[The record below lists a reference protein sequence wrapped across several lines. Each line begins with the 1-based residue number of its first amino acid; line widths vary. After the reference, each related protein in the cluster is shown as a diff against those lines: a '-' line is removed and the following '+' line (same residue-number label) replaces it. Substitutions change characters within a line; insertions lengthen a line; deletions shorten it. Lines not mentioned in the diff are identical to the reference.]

1 MLVLLF
7 LSSVK
12 QNFVKVLSE
21 RFQFWICVVLRP
33 LRLLVFYDFLLVF
46 TQRSAFTTIFGALL
60 LLLLSFNVFTRLYGV
75 LVYQRV
81 LNVVGEN
88 TTVRLIWLL
97 LVFFL
102 ISACCDATFINYLN
116 TLGRFMFLDFLR
128 YIQVN
133 RSTFR
138 FFFNFLVTLLYVVL
152 LIFFV
157 NGNVFTFQLITV
169 EFMRFISIAV
179 LRTVNYHWGSIL

>member
-1 MLVLLF
+1 
-7 LSSVK
+7 
-12 QNFVKVLSE
+12 
-21 RFQFWICVVLRP
+21 
-33 LRLLVFYDFLLVF
+33 
-46 TQRSAFTTIFGALL
+46 
-60 LLLLSFNVFTRLYGV
+60 
-75 LVYQRV
+75 
-81 LNVVGEN
+81 
-88 TTVRLIWLL
+88 
-97 LVFFL
+97 
-102 ISACCDATFINYLN
+102 LN

>member
-1 MLVLLF
+1 
-7 LSSVK
+7 
-12 QNFVKVLSE
+12 
-21 RFQFWICVVLRP
+21 
-33 LRLLVFYDFLLVF
+33 
-46 TQRSAFTTIFGALL
+46 
-60 LLLLSFNVFTRLYGV
+60 
-75 LVYQRV
+75 
-81 LNVVGEN
+81 
-88 TTVRLIWLL
+88 
-97 LVFFL
+97 
-102 ISACCDATFINYLN
+102 LN

-157 NGNVFTFQLITV
+157 NGNVFTFKLITV

>member
-1 MLVLLF
+1 

-128 YIQVN
+128 Y
-133 RSTFR
+133 
-138 FFFNFLVTLLYVVL
+138 FFNFLVTLLYVVL